1 MIAVIIVLFL
11 IISDQLTKLAAV
23 NWLMPIK
30 QRILIEGFFN
40 LTYVENRGAAFGSM
54 QGARWFFVV
63 LAVLV
68 VAGLSFYYRKIEK
81 TKKTLPLRAAI
92 ILIVGGTVGNVIDR
106 VLRGYVVDFF
116 DFIIFGYDFPVFN
129 AADIFIVAGTFLL
142 AVYILFVDIKKE
154 DKK

>member
-11 IISDQLTKLAAV
+11 IIFDQLTKLAAI

-68 VAGLSFYYRKIEK
+68 VAGLSFYYRRIEK
-81 TKKTLPLRAAI
+81 TKNTLPLRAAI
-92 ILIVGGTVGNVIDR
+92 ILIVGGTLGNVIDR
-106 VLRGYVVDFF
+106 VFRSYVVDFL

-129 AADIFIVAGTFLL
+129 AADVFIVIGTFLM
-142 AVYILFVDIKKE
+142 AAYILLTDIKKE

>member
-11 IISDQLTKLAAV
+11 IIFDQLTKLAAI

-68 VAGLSFYYRKIEK
+68 VTGLSFYYRRIEK
-81 TKKTLPLRAAI
+81 TKNTLPLRAAI
-92 ILIVGGTVGNVIDR
+92 ILIVGGTLGNVIDR
-106 VLRGYVVDFF
+106 VFRSYVVDFL

-129 AADIFIVAGTFLL
+129 AADVFIVIGTFLM
-142 AVYILFVDIKKE
+142 AAYILLTDIKKE

>member
-11 IISDQLTKLAAV
+11 IISDQLTKLAAL
-23 NWLMPIK
+23 NWLRPVK
-30 QRILIEGFFN
+30 QKVLIEGFFN

-63 LAVLV
+63 LAVFV
-68 VAGLSFYYRKIEK
+68 VAGLSFYYHRLEK
-81 TKKTLPLRAAI
+81 TKKTLPLRIAI
-92 ILIVGGTVGNVIDR
+92 VLIVGGTVGNVIDR
-106 VLRGYVVDFF
+106 VLRGYVVDFL

-129 AADIFIVAGTFLL
+129 AADIFIVVGTFLL
-142 AVYILFVDIKKE
+142 AAYILFTDIKKE